1 VNVPL
6 ACLPI
11 AFVLVYL
18 PKLPLSAA
26 MAKQPEGYDNKSPRD
41 QQAKLTGPGRRAHAA
56 HLNGFESFAPFA
68 VGVLACE
75 ITHARPGVAAS
86 LAVAH
91 VVARAIYP
99 ILYIADQDKL
109 RSVVWMIGFLATLGL
124 LALPLA
130 P

>member
-1 VNVPL
+1 MHP
-6 ACLPI
+6 AEQRM
-11 AFVLVYL
+11 Y
-18 PKLPLSAA
+18 
-26 MAKQPEGYDNKSPRD
+26 M
-41 QQAKLTGPGRRAHAA
+41 QAHQ
-56 HLNGFESFAPFA
+56 
-68 VGVLACE
+68 
-75 ITHARPGVAAS
+75 AS